1 MLTKKTKS
9 NNFGF
14 NKDPL
19 GEKKLE
25 RAKLSL
31 ISPILTFFIS
41 QKHAKKLPNLK
52 KKWKNWKIQT
62 SLRKRFWPNFASEV
76 DQKRLYGSY
85 FCTLTTNTG
94 LSILLERW
102 RWSRRV
108 RRVEW
113 RKVTP
118 CEVCT
123 PQIHSSGR
131 IVHEKERERE
141 RKKRFGEWQEAMMI
155 EPPAR
160 GRRLRPPAACAL
172 LWGAPGSPSWSALGP
187 TQWAVVAEGAAGQG
201 WTWLTAGGS
210 FSLEH
215 VPRALQCYLR
225 ATAANSNSSSRKSS
239 PTKRTPPRMISK
251 VSFFSHLCALF
262 PPRVWFLVRYFAC

>member
-1 MLTKKTKS
+1 MPKSCQIWKK
-9 NNFGF
+9 N
-14 NKDPL
+14 
-19 GEKKLE
+19 
-25 RAKLSL
+25 
-31 ISPILTFFIS
+31 II
-41 QKHAKKLPNLK
+41 QK
-52 KKWKNWKIQT
+52 
-62 SLRKRFWPNFASEV
+62 SLRKHFWQNFASEI
-76 DQKRLYGSY
+76 DQKDFLWQLFLDINQDHWLEHIKSSAL
-85 FCTLTTNTG
+85 C
-94 LSILLERW
+94 SAERW

-113 RKVTP
+113 RKSDP
-118 CEVCT
+118 M
-123 PQIHSSGR
+123 QSLHSSNSLER
-131 IVHEKERERE
+131 TNCAREREKESERERWCE

-262 PPRVWFLVRYFAC
+262 PPRVISRDIFCVLKWRSVKKIEAHQHSE